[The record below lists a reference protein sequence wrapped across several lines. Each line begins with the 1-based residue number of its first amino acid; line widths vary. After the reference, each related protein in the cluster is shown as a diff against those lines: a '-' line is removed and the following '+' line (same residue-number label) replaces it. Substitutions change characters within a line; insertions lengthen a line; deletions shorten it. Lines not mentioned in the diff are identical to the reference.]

1 MPVST
6 LNTDIL
12 TASLGKAVALAYG
25 RHVVAGNVILQDES
39 DPDRT
44 TVFIALGEGE
54 WEAIEEL
61 FVNGAEPFPMAS
73 TFKVPVAVELLTRV
87 QAGTVRLDSMIT
99 VPLSTNVGTTAFGLS
114 FKYSGR
120 C

>member
-1 MPVST
+1 MFRFCPHAAALFLLALTVMPVST

-44 TVFIALGEGE
+44 TAFIALGEGE

-61 FVNGAEPFPMAS
+61 FVNGAEADLEDAALFH
-73 TFKVPVAVELLTRV
+73 FHK
-87 QAGTVRLDSMIT
+87 GLD
-99 VPLSTNVGTTAFGLS
+99 G
-114 FKYSGR
+114 
-120 C
+120 